1 MLSVLGSFLNIKATH
16 EDPGKGADCGPG
28 DLYDASRDLCARPI
42 MVKASEEAAAIHEVG
57 SEVRQRLKEKA
68 PSPKLGS
75 AGSHPPSPKMLRD
88 Y

>member
-1 MLSVLGSFLNIKATH
+1 
-16 EDPGKGADCGPG
+16 
-28 DLYDASRDLCARPI
+28 

-75 AGSHPPSPKMLRD
+75 AGSHPPLPQDAQRLLRAASCVLQVRKALGEGGKNATKVGM
-88 Y
+88 